1 MAKNEIEILNECFL
15 SAQNAELTADHLID
29 ELMPYALLYSGT
41 IDAERYGRRYITTG
55 KSITNNGLITP
66 RGKTSFWSISSIQQ
80 LQSFFPAPIQILQ
93 SKIFCCRHNKAIK
106 FRCVLFRSSA

>member
-1 MAKNEIEILNECFL
+1 MAKNEIEILNKCFL
-15 SAQNAELTADHLID
+15 SAQNAELTVDHLID

-55 KSITNNGLITP
+55 KCLTSSLH
-66 RGKTSFWSISSIQQ
+66 RHVEKTSLWSISSIQS

-93 SKIFCCRHNKAIK
+93 SKIFSRRPIK
-106 FRCVLFRSSA
+106 